1 MKPGQLTWPQRGAL
15 WLRLAIR
22 LVLSLAAVLLVS
34 FFGRPLL
41 TLFAPFVCA
50 LIAAALL
57 NPLVKWFQRKLGW
70 SRSVLTLLL
79 LLLLFGLV
87 GSALGWL
94 GYAVV
99 RQVISLAE
107 NWDGVVA
114 AGISVLDQLDQMF
127 QQVVA
132 QFPIQIAGPDQGFLD
147 WLVDTLSSAA
157 PDLGNLA
164 TYAGEKAVSFSS
176 FLLALVFFV
185 MATFMLTADYP
196 YLRSRAAQHLDEGTL
211 HFLGQVRATA
221 LGAFGGYLK
230 AELLLSIGVFFIL
243 LIGFF
248 VIRQPY
254 GLLLALG
261 LAIMDFIP
269 IIGAGTVM
277 VPWAVIALFTH
288 NYLDAIEIMVIWGII
303 AMFRRVMEPKFVGDQ
318 TGLSPIASLV
328 SIYRDAGSRSSGYD
342 SRAYPAAG
350 SAESG
355 RNGDVP
361 RAPAGHRRRC
371 AGHRRPSLPAAR
383 ADVTWFQTLFWESS
397 KNLSF
402 FFMLFSYFGGMISTV
417 QRGAAPRPFLK
428 GVHLHGVSRLQL
440 L

>member
-22 LVLSLAAVLLVS
+22 LALALAAVLLVS

-41 TLFAPFVCA
+41 ALFAPFVCA

-196 YLRSRAAQHLDEGTL
+196 YLRSRAAQHLDDGTL

-288 NYLDAIEIMVIWGII
+288 NYLDAIEIMVIWSII

-318 TGLSPIASLV
+318 TGLSPVLSLV
-328 SIYRDAGSRSSGYD
+328 SIYVGMRLGG
-342 SRAYPAAG
+342 
-350 SAESG
+350 
-355 RNGDVP
+355 V
-361 RAPAGHRRRC
+361 
-371 AGHRRPSLPAAR
+371 
-383 ADVTWFQTLFWESS
+383 
-397 KNLSF
+397 
-402 FFMLFSYFGGMISTV
+402 GGMILAPIAVLVFLNLAQAGLFSGIH
-417 QRGAAPRPFLK
+417 RDLSIAMDDIAAILDGSK
-428 GVHLHGVSRLQL
+428 EDS
-440 L
+440 